1 MRAIVRSARSVGS
14 GGLPPWVRSFLGT
27 VFVAVVVL
35 LAVPLGAASDA
46 GAPGESQASGGTR
59 GAGALAPGAGGG
71 AGTAGARRAPDA
83 AAMGGTGGTTAFG
96 APFERALP
104 AATSSGGAEQRPEAG
119 EVRPPLGAG
128 GATGDAG
135 ESGLSGAAGLA
146 GAAGAAPDAQAA
158 LAGAGAAGDSAG
170 GAGGSV
176 GMGPGGAGAEEA
188 AAEVEPPPPPTVAET
203 RPPSLPQAE
212 RPRLALRALLGL
224 LGLLVL
230 AYVANH
236 PRVRRLEDWLGLRSA
251 ITAGFPFVALGLLAR
266 HPAVGVLTD
275 DVLVALTPLIDF
287 GLGWIGFLVGYHLD
301 LRAVDRLPR
310 GTALV
315 IALDTAI
322 PLVAIGVFSGVALI
336 VLGFTW
342 HDGLLQRSAIVLGTA
357 GAMTAPAAIRAALP
371 AERASPVAL
380 YLDEIVGVLGLATLA
395 AYFRPQGFEAAW
407 ALPGTAWLF
416 VTLGMGAT
424 LGLLLYVI
432 LRRPAG
438 RAEFM
443 VIAVGSVAFTAG
455 MAAYVWLSP
464 LVICFVAGVVIAN
477 FPSVHRETLG
487 AALEQ
492 IERPIFL
499 VLLALAG
506 ALWDPSDWRGWALVP
521 VFLASRYLGLAIGR
535 AVALRHEPAAAAEL
549 RPASPLAAPLSVV
562 AIAIVVSV
570 RILYEGPAVSLLITA
585 VIGSAL
591 VAELIAALA
600 ERRLRVGRRRP
611 S

>member
-1 MRAIVRSARSVGS
+1 MPATVRSARSIRS
-14 GGLPPWVRSFLGT
+14 GGLPSWVRAFLGT
-27 VFVAVVVL
+27 AFAAAVAL
-35 LAVPLGAASDA
+35 LAVPLFS
-46 GAPGESQASGGTR
+46 
-59 GAGALAPGAGGG
+59 APGAGGSG
-71 AGTAGARRAPDA
+71 ALETEGGAHGAEVAPS
-83 AAMGGTGGTTAFG
+83 GG
-96 APFERALP
+96 
-104 AATSSGGAEQRPEAG
+104 GGAEGAGGRVGELGAPRGGTSAEGPPSEGDRRVDASGGSAPRATAGQSPRGAELGGAAGDGGEAG
-119 EVRPPLGAG
+119 IGDAGRAGAG
-128 GATGDAG
+128 GA
-135 ESGLSGAAGLA
+135 
-146 GAAGAAPDAQAA
+146 APEAEAA
-158 LAGAGAAGDSAG
+158 LAAAGAAGDTAG

-176 GMGPGGAGAEEA
+176 EAEPSA
-188 AAEVEPPPPPTVAET
+188 VVAEVPAEPPPPPPTVQET

-212 RPRLALRALLGL
+212 RPRVALGALLGL
-224 LGLLVL
+224 LGLLVP

-236 PRVRRLEDWLGLRSA
+236 PRVRRLGDWLGLRSA

-275 DVLVALTPLIDF
+275 DVLVALTPLIEF

-301 LRAVDRLPR
+301 LRAIDRLPR

-315 IALDTAI
+315 TALDTLV
-322 PLVAIGVFSGVALI
+322 PLLSTGVFSALALI
-336 VLGFTW
+336 ALGYTWHEGVLPRAALVLGI
-342 HDGLLQRSAIVLGTA
+342 S
-357 GAMTAPAAIRAALP
+357 GAMTAPAAIRAVLRSEGVPP
-371 AERASPVAL
+371 AAQ

-395 AYFRPQGFEAAW
+395 AYFRPEGLEAAW

-424 LGLLLYVI
+424 LGSLLYLI

-443 VIAVGSVAFTAG
+443 VVAVGSVAFTAG

-464 LVICFVAGVVIAN
+464 LVICFVAGLVIAN
-477 FPSVHRETLG
+477 LPSVHRDALG
-487 AALEQ
+487 EALEQ
-492 IERPIFL
+492 LARPIFL

-535 AVALRHEPAAAAEL
+535 AFALRREPAAATEL
-549 RPASPLAAPLSVV
+549 RPASPLVAPLSIV
-562 AIAIVVSV
+562 AIAVVVSV
-570 RILYEGPAVSLLITA
+570 RILYEGPVVSVLITA

-591 VAELIAALA
+591 MAELIAALA
-600 ERRLRVGRRRP
+600 ERRVRMGRRRA